1 MKNIINVFLIVVNI
15 IVLIALSYTKEE
27 MITVEV
33 KGMVK
38 DPGVYTMKL
47 GSTANDAINISGGL
61 IEGSDISVTN
71 LARKLKDEDV
81 IIIYSDKEVEEMY
94 KTHTSVKYIDK
105 ECICPMVKNSSI
117 ITSYI
122 SNIDTI
128 NFIKSTKVSINSATL
143 DELKAIKG
151 LGESKAKAI
160 IEYRDK
166 NNGFKSI
173 EEIMNV
179 KGIGKSIFEKIKDYI
194 TL

>member
-38 DPGVYTMKL
+38 DPGVYTIKL
-47 GSTANDAINISGGL
+47 GSTTNDAINISGGL

-105 ECICPMVKNSSI
+105 ECICPIVKNSSI